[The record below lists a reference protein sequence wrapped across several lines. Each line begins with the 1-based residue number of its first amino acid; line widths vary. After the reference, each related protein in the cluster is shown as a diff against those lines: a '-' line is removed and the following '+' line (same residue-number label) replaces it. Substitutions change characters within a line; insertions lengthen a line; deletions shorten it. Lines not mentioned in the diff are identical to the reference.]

1 MDLLVVGLRILV
13 LIEKLLMMMMRNII
27 GILVQFPGWASCGGD
42 NGNVEI
48 VMMIND
54 GGIRI
59 RIDLHHH
66 HHHLL
71 HIGVALSK
79 GLFDEIGWG
88 LSFSWF
94 GNDMVC
100 FNLAFFP
107 RGSRAIRPLVD
118 SKKMEQYP
126 WMNGLMIWCGV
137 VRRLGEREREKRLLL
152 HMQHLLGFNAYPWRK
167 VDVADGP
174 FDFIDWW
181 MENLTFDHL

>member
-1 MDLLVVGLRILV
+1 MDLLMVGLRILV
-13 LIEKLLMMMMRNII
+13 LIEKQLLMMMMRDII

-54 GGIRI
+54 GGIRIRI

-100 FNLAFFP
+100 SNLAF
-107 RGSRAIRPLVD
+107 SL
-118 SKKMEQYP
+118 
-126 WMNGLMIWCGV
+126 
-137 VRRLGEREREKRLLL
+137 RLCA
-152 HMQHLLGFNAYPWRK
+152 F
-167 VDVADGP
+167 
-174 FDFIDWW
+174 
-181 MENLTFDHL
+181 